1 MILHMEKEST
11 KTLSELINE
20 LSSCKMGFPGSSAE
34 KNPPAM
40 QETPVRFLTQEVP
53 LEKG

>member
-1 MILHMEKEST
+1 MYYKLFLKEYP
-11 KTLSELINE
+11 LYVIAQL
-20 LSSCKMGFPGSSAE
+20 E

-40 QETPVRFLTQEVP
+40 QETPVRFLVREDP